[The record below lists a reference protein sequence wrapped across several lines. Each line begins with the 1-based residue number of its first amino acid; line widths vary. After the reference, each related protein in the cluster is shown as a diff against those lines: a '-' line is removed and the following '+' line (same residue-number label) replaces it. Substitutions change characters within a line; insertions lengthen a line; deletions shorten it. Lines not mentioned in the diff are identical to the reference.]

1 MSYDIYFVRRDP
13 GQSFEDALDA
23 IEESFEDDPGPLS
36 PIEFELWDEVLPAA
50 RAVLGDV
57 EEFSD
62 EMTRELSDRDTGI
75 QLSLFNGEIAIHV
88 PIADGDEGGE
98 VLMARVHDLARAVER
113 ATGLEGYDP
122 QVGAPVSD
130 QPAAAT
136 VAGARREDREW
147 DDDDDFDDESTGTS
161 TSLPAVKAA
170 REKSTGGRSDQRR
183 SRTSRPAGTGDSGSG
198 EGPRPRRRR
207 SRARAGP
214 GPAGR
219 PRGRVGRLRAGQRRH
234 RAATCGPRRWT

>member
-13 GQSFEDALDA
+13 GQSFEAALDA

-36 PIEFELWDEVLPAA
+36 PIEFEIWEEVLPAA

-88 PIADGDEGGE
+88 PIADGDEGSE
-98 VLMARVHDLARAVER
+98 VLMAKVHDLARAVER

-130 QPAAAT
+130 QPGGT
-136 VAGARREDREW
+136 VAGARREESEW

-161 TSLPAVKAA
+161 TSLPAIKAA
-170 REKSTGGRSDQRR
+170 REKEPATESDESDESDQ
-183 SRTSRPAGTGDSGSG
+183 SDEPDEPA
-198 EGPRPRRRR
+198 
-207 SRARAGP
+207 
-214 GPAGR
+214 
-219 PRGRVGRLRAGQRRH
+219 RRH
-234 RAATCGPRRWT
+234 WGFWKR